1 MAAMFE
7 QYTREMRAQ
16 FDYLSAWPPHT
27 HLELGDVGI
36 LRRDKFERQT
46 TLTEL
51 GIPFKVR
58 QRSRDI
64 DLDYCSAGNVSIT
77 VSGSADAVAA
87 GPLRIA
93 VSFAR
98 EHGVVFQAKA
108 CHSTE
113 IADRYTLG
121 RTVLALAEA
130 GRWPRD
136 HVVITE
142 LLGTGPAVVL
152 VSSNHDARI
161 ELAATV
167 PAPLDALPLASAS
180 AALDV
185 VSSRGIGVKFIAP
198 DGLTPLFRA
207 SGVRRRF
214 FGEDRFEHRG
224 EDNGNGAPLAGDL
237 PGAPAEFVEF
247 DYEDLA

>member
-1 MAAMFE
+1 MFE
-7 QYTREMRAQ
+7 RYTDEMRAQ
-16 FDYLSAWPPHT
+16 FDYLSAWPPNT
-27 HLELGDVGI
+27 HFELGDVGI
-36 LRRDKFERQT
+36 LRRDRFERQT
-46 TLTEL
+46 TLTDL
-51 GIPFKVR
+51 GIPYKTR
-58 QRSRDI
+58 GRSHGV

-77 VSGSADAVAA
+77 VTGAATSPA

-108 CHSTE
+108 CHTTE
-113 IADRYTLG
+113 IADRHTLG
-121 RTVLALAEA
+121 RTVLALAES

-142 LLGTGPAVVL
+142 LLSTGPAVVL

-198 DGLTPLFRA
+198 TGLTPLFRA
-207 SGVRRRF
+207 SGIRRRLL
-214 FGEDRFEHRG
+214 GEDSFEHRG
-224 EDNGNGAPLAGDL
+224 ENNGSRELHSTDL
-237 PGAPAEFVEF
+237 LYTPAEFTELT
-247 DYEDLA
+247 YEDLA